1 MTKIHDNIHGQN
13 PGQKWGPKSGRSG
26 GPSKRER
33 DRERRRK
40 EAEETGNPHYGTKL
54 SNSRPMKFGGCAGLL
69 RLRFHFQA
77 LVAPE
82 ENSIRILFDL

>member
-1 MTKIHDNIHGQN
+1 MAKIRAKNGGQN
-13 PGQKWGPKSGRSG
+13 PADSVALRRGKETR
-26 GPSKRER
+26 R
-33 DRERRRK
+33 DEETRL
-40 EAEETGNPHYGTKL
+40 EETGNPHYGTKL
-54 SNSRPMKFGGCAGLL
+54 SNRRPMKFGGCAGLL